1 VLRIS
6 DLDLGLIATALADQS
21 QDEHRW
27 YLDPR
32 TGGLH
37 LWTVEGGLDG
47 DGEYEIEDEELLR
60 IEALPTYVWYQD
72 MADFAAA
79 VTDEAAADR
88 LARAIQGKGAFRRFR
103 SELHERYP
111 ELLAVWKKF
120 TDARSQR
127 RAVDW
132 LLDAALVDE
141 QEAESFRD
149 AHPDPAVP

>member
-1 VLRIS
+1 
-6 DLDLGLIATALADQS
+6 
-21 QDEHRW
+21 
-27 YLDPR
+27 
-32 TGGLH
+32 
-37 LWTVEGGLDG
+37 
-47 DGEYEIEDEELLR
+47 
-60 IEALPTYVWYQD
+60 

-103 SELHERYP
+103 TELHERYP
-111 ELLAVWKKF
+111 DLLAVWKKF

-141 QEAESFRD
+141 QEAESFRE